1 MIPVD
6 QVAAR
11 LVSVL
16 PELAGRVGTAA
27 QFSAAWNGNT
37 LGQVPFAAYLL
48 GLGFQG
54 ADADIMANIYRQQ
67 LDRALGIVLVRR
79 ALADPIGTK
88 VSDAFAED
96 TEKVL
101 QAIAGWAPADAQG
114 EPTIGVFVARRGAL
128 ISLSNGVA
136 TFQIDFTL
144 NTQLRITT

>member
-11 LVSVL
+11 LVAVL
-16 PELAGRVGTAA
+16 PELTNRVGSAA
-27 QFSAAWNGNT
+27 QFSAAWNGGT
-37 LGQVPFAAYLL
+37 LGQVPFSAYLL

-54 ADADIMANIYRQQ
+54 AEADIMDNIYRQS
-67 LDRALGIVLVRR
+67 LDRALGVVLVRR
-79 ALADPIGTK
+79 ALADPLGTK
-88 VSDAFAED
+88 VADAFADD

-101 QAIAGWAPADAQG
+101 RAIAGWSPEDADG
-114 EPTIGVFVARRGAL
+114 EPTIGTFVARRGAL
-128 ISLSNGVA
+128 ISLSGGVA